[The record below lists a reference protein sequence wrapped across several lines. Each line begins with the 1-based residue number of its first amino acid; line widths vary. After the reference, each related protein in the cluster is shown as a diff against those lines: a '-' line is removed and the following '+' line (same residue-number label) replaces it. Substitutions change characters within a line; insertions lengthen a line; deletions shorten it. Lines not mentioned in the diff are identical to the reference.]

1 MSIGTDLIE
10 EALKQI
16 GAHSIIAPADPE
28 SILIGRNKLNGML
41 QAWLTNDIDLGTVF
55 IDAEGDEVGEPI
67 DARSGIV
74 DNLSIACA
82 PMFASQN
89 VRVTPELRT
98 NARIGFNAIKAAYQ
112 VPTIPD
118 KTVSS
123 TLPRGQGN
131 TFGRFMDNVYSGSGA
146 TLPSEDG

>member
-1 MSIGTDLIE
+1 MSTGTALIE
-10 EALKQI
+10 HALKQI

-28 SILIGRNKLNGML
+28 SIVLGMGTLNSML
-41 QAWLTNDIDLGTVF
+41 QAWLTNNIDLGVAV
-55 IDAEGDEVGEPI
+55 IDAPGDEVGEPL
-67 DARSGIV
+67 DARQGII
-74 DNLSIACA
+74 DNLSVALV
-82 PMFASQN
+82 PLFASQN
-89 VRVTPELRT
+89 VRVTPELKA
-98 NARIGFNAIKAAYQ
+98 NARNGFNAIKAAYQ

-131 TFGRFMDNVYSGSGA
+131 THGRFMDNVYSGSGA